1 MTQEMMQNLEF
12 IPYLDDRGYI
22 PEEIDGKI
30 GVYAIF
36 DRDKILQLV
45 SYSRNVYVSLK
56 QHLVRQPQKCY
67 WFKLQTI
74 ERPSR
79 TILEEI
85 QKAWIEENQSIP
97 VGNNGER
104 SQWNEPINAQLAMTE
119 EERAVYDR
127 SEEQQR
133 IALLK
138 KVARREEAKI
148 LELLKDRGVQMNLRF
163 NPKLKEQGL
172 LDLK

>member
-1 MTQEMMQNLEF
+1 MTDGKLNL
-12 IPYLDDRGYI
+12 IPYLNENGCI
-22 PEEIDGKI
+22 PEEIEGKI
-30 GVYAIF
+30 GVYGIF
-36 DRDKILQLV
+36 DREKVLQLV
-45 SYSRNVYVSLK
+45 SYSRNVYLSLK

-74 ERPSR
+74 DRPSR
-79 TILEEI
+79 TVLEEI
-85 QKAWIEENQSIP
+85 QKAWIEENQFIP
-97 VGNNGER
+97 PGNNGER
-104 SQWNEPINAQLAMTE
+104 AKWNESIDTKLALTD
-119 EERAVYDR
+119 EEREMYDS
-127 SEEQQR
+127 SEERQK

-148 LELLKDRGVQMNLRF
+148 LKSLEERGVQMNLRF